1 MYFSIYYK
9 LEKMKKKIIG
19 SILLFGM
26 IFLFQTEV
34 FSQERSQEKS
44 INTYYNKMGVDNDG
58 IHNIENLLLENG
70 IEQRNIEVVKRC
82 IIGIVRDI
90 PKESLDFE
98 LSDKNKNYLIKEL
111 GIKPSQIEI
120 IKRIALRVRL
130 SQGQI
135 RKPINN
141 KKRSE

>member
-1 MYFSIYYK
+1 MRNK
-9 LEKMKKKIIG
+9 VIG

-26 IFLFQTEV
+26 VCLFQTEG
-34 FSQERSQEKS
+34 FSQERNLADKNERS
-44 INTYYNKMGVDNDG
+44 INAYYNKMGVDNDG

-70 IEQRNIEVVKRC
+70 IEQKNIEVVKRC

-98 LSDKNKNYLIKEL
+98 LSDKNKSYLIKEL
-111 GIKPSQIEI
+111 GIKPSQIGI
-120 IKRIALRVRL
+120 IKEIAMRVSL
-130 SQGQI
+130 SQKQI
-135 RKPINN
+135 KKTINN